1 MKKIIILI
9 LVLVP
14 IYTKAISADAYIV
27 MDANNNRVLDGKN
40 INKEHLIASTT
51 KIMTAIII
59 IENVNLNDEV
69 EVGEEILK
77 SYGSSMYLN
86 VGEKL
91 KVIDL
96 LYGLLLRSGNDAAI
110 VLANYYSGSM
120 EEFSKVMNNYAKK
133 LGMNHTKFINSSGL
147 ENDAGIGN
155 TSTAYD
161 MAILES
167 YVIKNNIYN
176 KISGTKYYNFK
187 SSNKSFSMKNKNKLL
202 FETNYV
208 IGGKTGY
215 TKKARRTLVSA
226 GIKNNKRV
234 IVVTLNDPNDFKD
247 HQTLYQKVFKNYQ
260 IKNLCENINT
270 IKDPLNLYDGYE
282 FSYDE
287 ECNLLLNKDEIKNI
301 KVDYVLFNNKTK
313 KNDIAGIIKFKL
325 NNSIIY
331 QNLIKIKKKQRWY
344 HYLCSLF
351 NSC

>member
-1 MKKIIILI
+1 MKKIIIFIIILI
-9 LVLVP
+9 P

-27 MDANNNRVLDGKN
+27 MDANTNRVLDGKN

-59 IENVNLNDEV
+59 IENVNLNEEV
-69 EVGEEILK
+69 EVSDVILK

-91 KVIDL
+91 RVIDL

-110 VLANYYSGSM
+110 MLANYYSGSM
-120 EEFSKVMNNYAKK
+120 EAFSVVMNNYAKK
-133 LGMNHTKFINSSGL
+133 LGMNHTTFINSSGL

-155 TSTAYD
+155 ISTAYD

-167 YVIKNNIYN
+167 YAINNNIYN

-226 GIKNNKRV
+226 GIKDNKKV
-234 IVVTLNDPNDFKD
+234 IVVTLNDPNDFND
-247 HQTLYQKVFKNYQ
+247 HKTLYQKVFKNYQ
-260 IKNLCENINT
+260 IKNVCENIHS

-282 FSYDE
+282 FNYDE
-287 ECNLLLNKDEIKNI
+287 ECNLLLNKDEIKSLKI
-301 KVDYVLFNNKTK
+301 DYVLFDNHSK
-313 KNDIAGIIKFKL
+313 KNHIAGIIKFKI
-325 NNSIIY
+325 NNNIIY
-331 QNLIKIKKKQRWY
+331 QSLIRLKKKVKWY
-344 HYLCSLF
+344 HYLQCLF
-351 NSC
+351 NGC